1 MVEQFLRSQVLMIHR
16 TNFSRIIPHLVID
29 SEHVHDVYP
38 DVDGVHGIRER
49 EVELVVVARQAEVLA
64 GGEGLGTCH
73 LKK

>member
-29 SEHVHDVYP
+29 PEHVHDVYP
-38 DVDGVHGIRER
+38 DVDSVHGIRKR
-49 EVELVVVARQAEVLA
+49 KVELIIGAGQAEVLA